1 MKNMKR
7 YCLVIMILTVLS
19 AAMLYANDAKIR
31 KVESIVDQKGTIKNV
46 NSDNE
51 SISENT
57 KNTRKSAFMGI
68 YTEELSLKNARDLN
82 FQENY
87 GVLIT
92 GVTRNSPADKQ
103 GLKKNDI
110 LMQIDDTKLEN
121 KDTLDDVLE
130 GYYAGEKVQM
140 TFFQNGE
147 VKEIEFE
154 FGAREADKSFSFDFG
169 SEDKNKKR
177 SVGYGG
183 GTWMPIWVELEMDD
197 VNALVQSVGFS
208 KIADNG
214 LLHTG
219 FGGKIGVGK
228 GFFIGGMGASY
239 GLNKK
244 TNARVNDENVIRRM
258 KYDSSFGGVTL
269 DKRFAISKNIIG
281 SVGCLVGV
289 ADQTVEISQSNGDYN
304 WSNYSN
310 QINDSANNY
319 ASFNKVYI
327 VAQPKAE
334 LLYRLTSWLGL
345 RAEAG
350 YIASYGW
357 HNGWNAKLTGDTF
370 EVVDSPNT
378 KFDCVT
384 VSVGPWFGF

>member
-1 MKNMKR
+1 
-7 YCLVIMILTVLS
+7 
-19 AAMLYANDAKIR
+19 
-31 KVESIVDQKGTIKNV
+31 
-46 NSDNE
+46 
-51 SISENT
+51 
-57 KNTRKSAFMGI
+57 GI

-169 SEDKNKKR
+169 SEDKNIKR

-183 GTWMPIWVELEMDD
+183 GTWMPIWVELDMDD

-214 LLHTG
+214 LLHSG
-219 FGGKIGVGK
+219 FGGKIGVGN

-239 GLNKK
+239 GLSKK

-269 DKRFAISKNIIG
+269 DKRFAISKNLIG
-281 SVGCLVGV
+281 SVGFLVGV
-289 ADQTVEISQSNGDYN
+289 ADQTVEISQTNGDYN
-304 WSNYSN
+304 WSDYYN

-350 YIASYGW
+350 YITSYSW